1 MISEGRITTVKGC
14 SDGRQISGR
23 GPPPSL
29 RGLSPGGSHIHAPD
43 LTGVAVERV
52 APGVTLVRVRGE
64 VDLLTAPSLRAEL
77 DYQVD
82 LMPSVLIIDLTR
94 VAFFGVSG
102 VEVLIEIYQRARQTE
117 ILLRLVA
124 NTRAVARM
132 VKILRLDRFFPIY
145 QELADALT
153 G

>member
-1 MISEGRITTVKGC
+1 M
-14 SDGRQISGR
+14 DGKLVGDDPLPRCAGSR
-23 GPPPSL
+23 PVV
-29 RGLSPGGSHIHAPD
+29 SHIH
-43 LTGVAVERV
+43 

-64 VDLLTAPSLRAEL
+64 VDLLTAPLLRAEL

-82 LMPSVLIIDLTR
+82 LMPSVLIIDLTG
-94 VAFFGVSG
+94 VNFFGVSG
-102 VEVLIEIYQRARQTE
+102 VEVLIEVYQRARRTE

-132 VKILRLDRFFPIY
+132 VKILQLNRLFPIY
-145 QELADALT
+145 HGLAGALT

>member
-1 MISEGRITTVKGC
+1 M
-14 SDGRQISGR
+14 DGKLVGEDPLPRCAGSR
-23 GPPPSL
+23 PVV
-29 RGLSPGGSHIHAPD
+29 SHIHAPD

-77 DYQVD
+77 DHQVD

>member
-1 MISEGRITTVKGC
+1 VV
-14 SDGRQISGR
+14 
-23 GPPPSL
+23 
-29 RGLSPGGSHIHAPD
+29 SHIHAPD

-124 NTRAVARM
+124 NTRAAARM
-132 VKILRLDRFFPIY
+132 IKILRLNRLFSIY
-145 QELADALT
+145 HELADALT